1 MKVVPI
7 TDELLPKL
15 EVFCKEAEKLGYTNN
30 ATLCDWGMR
39 YEWCKAQG
47 EYFCVIADDKIISVA
62 GCHRLPEVSD
72 KAWRVMF
79 RGAQLPGYNK
89 EFGLSKYHMSAIT
102 WREILPFQIEFC
114 DTDELY
120 ITTNIEHDASG
131 KMNRTHRLF
140 RYLAKVGMVEHYKD
154 IELWYTEQ
162 SVWKLNIDEYTHR
175 RAMLTGDKQNVV

>member
-7 TDELLPKL
+7 TAELLPKL
-15 EVFCKEAEKLGYTNN
+15 EIFCKEAGDLGYNN
-30 ATLCDWGMR
+30 NSSLKAMK
-39 YEWCKAQG
+39 YEWCKEQG
-47 EYFCVIADDKIISVA
+47 EYFCAIEDDKIISVA
-62 GCHRLPEVSD
+62 GCHPLPEIND

-89 EFGLSKYHMSAIT
+89 SFGLNKYHMSAIT
-102 WREILPFQIEFC
+102 WREILPAQIEFC

-140 RYLAKVGMVEHYKD
+140 KNLHKLEMVNYQGRVF
-154 IELWYTEQ
+154 LYQTEQ
-162 SVWKLNIDEYTHR
+162 SVWKLNIDEYTKR
-175 RAMLTGDKQNVV
+175 NEKLKDELNKNNK